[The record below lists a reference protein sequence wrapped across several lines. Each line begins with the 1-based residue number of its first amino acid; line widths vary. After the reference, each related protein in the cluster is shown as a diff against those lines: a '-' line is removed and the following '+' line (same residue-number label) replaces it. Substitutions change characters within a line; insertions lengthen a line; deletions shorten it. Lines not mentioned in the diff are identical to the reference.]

1 MLRSQTARPSLSDFS
16 ENKKKVRGNM
26 ASISELRHS
35 RLASFCETR
44 CPKKERNSESSRNKG
59 RLNES
64 VCVGPSFVSYNH
76 EAPPRNVIEIAD
88 ARG

>member
-1 MLRSQTARPSLSDFS
+1 
-16 ENKKKVRGNM
+16 M

-35 RLASFCETR
+35 RLASFCDTR
-44 CPKKERNSESSRNKG
+44 CTKKERKFESSRNKG

-64 VCVGPSFVSYNH
+64 VCIGPSCVSHND
-76 EAPPRNVIEIAD
+76 EAPPGNVIEIAD